1 VTIEALSLPP
11 REAIAFF
18 LQKRSVG
25 TRRWDDV
32 WKAAH
37 TRAWMVAGVQAGD
50 LLEGVRRAV
59 QRGIAEGTTLAAF
72 RADLQPLLERLGWA
86 ARGEGYVGWRTRVV
100 YETNLRSA
108 YAAGDYEQR
117 TEPEVLEAF
126 PYWRYRHSGARDPR
140 PEHKAWDGLV
150 LRADDPWWQ
159 THHPPNGWGCG
170 CWVEPLT
177 AAELGRL
184 GKPGPDSAPP
194 IVTRV
199 WTDRASGRT
208 ERVPVGIDPGWD
220 YNVGAAW
227 RQVRDLP
234 PGTLPPDWPPPA
246 PPPAPAPARMRTE
259 RRRAEVAPAVLRADA
274 ALAEATADWRRSL
287 VPEERAALAH
297 WRGIGGQALNRIARG
312 DVPATPALAAELA
325 RLAAALDRAVLPR
338 AAVVYRG
345 AGAAELAG
353 LGAPGSTG
361 RLMGFAASSL
371 DRLIAEDFARR
382 HGGGVIEI
390 RVRAGTR
397 GAAYLQALRARPRQY
412 ELLLAAGL
420 VYRVVSRSKRRL
432 VIEVGDEP
440 G

>member
-1 VTIEALSLPP
+1 MTIEALSLPP
-11 REAIAFF
+11 REAIAFL
-18 LQKRSVG
+18 LQKGSVG

-32 WKAAH
+32 WKAGH
-37 TRAWMVAGVQAGD
+37 TRAFMVAGVQAGD

-86 ARGEGYVGWRTRVV
+86 ARGEGYVGWRTRLV

-246 PPPAPAPARMRTE
+246 PAHAAIVPRQPAPPPAPPPADVWRFVSEPSGEIPVGTVPSAVARALGAATREVRFSAESAQKNRLHHPELTEQDYARLVQVVARPAVMLAQDE
-259 RRRAEVAPAVLRADA
+259 RRVLLLRSFGVLYVAAVKATSDRGALYLLSFRRAREKD
-274 ALAEATADWRRSL
+274 ERRL
-287 VPEERAALAH
+287 TRRFPE
-297 WRGIGGQALNRIARG
+297 
-312 DVPATPALAAELA
+312 
-325 RLAAALDRAVLPR
+325 LDR
-338 AAVVYRG
+338 
-345 AGAAELAG
+345 E
-353 LGAPGSTG
+353 
-361 RLMGFAASSL
+361 
-371 DRLIAEDFARR
+371 E
-382 HGGGVIEI
+382 
-390 RVRAGTR
+390 
-397 GAAYLQALRARPRQY
+397 
-412 ELLLAAGL
+412 
-420 VYRVVSRSKRRL
+420 
-432 VIEVGDEP
+432 
-440 G
+440 